1 MTTGSPGGVPLRTES
16 HFRGDFMF
24 DYLELSTGRE
34 RDAVSAVARRL
45 KASPVAPVAVFAPLL
60 GYPSNTVL
68 ALFPALE
75 ADDALP
81 ATRVEGAVSALRTR
95 LAPTARPA
103 ADATPAAGG
112 VYVHN
117 WFNIDAG
124 AVEEFVDL
132 SVEAWPDFES
142 RFDARIFGLF
152 LAEESDIDRS
162 QGARRLLLM
171 TRYGDLGV
179 WQASRDPT
187 TEAMKIFARRRELTR
202 ASLAR
207 SCLLIP

>member
-1 MTTGSPGGVPLRTES
+1 MY
-16 HFRGDFMF
+16 
-24 DYLELSTGRE
+24 DYLEFSTGRE
-34 RDAVSAVARRL
+34 RDAVQVVARRL
-45 KASPVAPVAVFAPLL
+45 RASPVAPVAVFSPLL

-75 ADDALP
+75 GDAAL
-81 ATRVEGAVSALRTR
+81 AVTRVEGAASALRTR
-95 LAPTARPA
+95 VFPTARPA
-103 ADATPAAGG
+103 EGAVPNAGG

-124 AVEEFVDL
+124 AVEEFVSL

-142 RFDARIFGLF
+142 RFEARIFGLF
-152 LAEESDIDRS
+152 LAEESEVDRG

-171 TRYGDLGV
+171 TRYADLGV

-187 TEAMKIFARRRELTR
+187 TEAMQIFARRRELTR
-202 ASLAR
+202 VSLAR

>member
-1 MTTGSPGGVPLRTES
+1 MYN
-16 HFRGDFMF
+16 
-24 DYLELSTGRE
+24 YLELTTGRE
-34 RDAVSAVARRL
+34 RDSVTAAAQALRAAPL
-45 KASPVAPVAVFAPLL
+45 PPVAVFAPLL
-60 GYPSNTVL
+60 GFASNTVL

-75 ADDALP
+75 GDAAL
-81 ATRVEGAVSALRTR
+81 AVTRAPGVTSALRTR
-95 LAPTARPA
+95 LSPTARPERGA
-103 ADATPAAGG
+103 KPAAGG
-112 VYVHN
+112 IYVHN

-124 AVEEFVDL
+124 AVEEFVAL
-132 SVEAWPDFES
+132 SVEAWPDFEA

-152 LAEESDIDRS
+152 LAEESELDRS

-202 ASLAR
+202 VSLAR
-207 SCLLIP
+207 SCTLLP